1 MNGRRNDAFIA
12 FALSAL
18 LAFSPGVVFATE
30 STSTPPIIR
39 DNAEVPAEN
48 PTNREALPSA
58 NPTAASNASSTDEL
72 VEERA
77 GANGHANQS
86 NTAQTVTPNET
97 KTDNVTQNDSTS
109 DRESAATS
117 AEKPQPATEP
127 ASEESLAADDA
138 TPVPAATTPADPA
151 MKAMSEETPNNGPS
165 AQSDP
170 RPVLH
175 AQAHVENIGWMAE
188 KSSGTSRIVVGTT
201 GQSLR
206 VEAIRLW
213 LDGSWGQLEGRA
225 HVQNDGWQPWDA
237 LSNTKAIGTT
247 GRGLRVEALRLRLPA
262 SLREAGYSLYYRLHV
277 QDFGWLGWAKDGELA
292 GSAGYAKRAESIE
305 LCLVAKGESAPSD
318 GGAPYRDAGFSSNA
332 HVQNIG
338 WQNAQTGYSF
348 GVGTTGRGLRVEALT
363 ISRPSDDRSG
373 DVIYEAH
380 VQNVGWQGERR
391 NGQVAGTSGRG
402 LRLKALR
409 VHLTGDLESSY
420 DVWYRVHVQDLGWMG
435 WTKNGEK
442 AGTQGASKRM
452 EAVQVAFVA
461 KGGPAPSSDGQT
473 TATPFVD
480 TSAAKV
486 LYNSTSSTGTQ
497 DYVSNGATSGS
508 TGASRAL
515 TSISAKLEGIDGS
528 VRYATH
534 LSNFGWTKEAADGAS
549 CGTGR
554 VEALR
559 IRLTGFAASCFDVY
573 YRAHVS
579 KLGWLDWARNG
590 QDAGS
595 TGISLPIEAYEVRLV
610 PKGAGAPGPTA
621 MPRAR
626 NVTGDAELDIILN
639 SIIRNVTG
647 TGPDALRRGFNYMMT
662 FPFRKENDFPRGT
675 APTWLVP
682 FAKEMYTVGSGNCYR
697 SASLMCVI
705 AKALGYDATVIS
717 GGLLTA
723 REGVL
728 NHAWTEV
735 RLGGRVLIL
744 DPNMQR
750 NFPDRNFYLVTYE
763 QAPADYRK

>member
-1 MNGRRNDAFIA
+1 MNGRRTDAFA
-12 FALSAL
+12 ALALSAL
-18 LAFSPGVVFATE
+18 LAFSPGMVFATE
-30 STSTPPIIR
+30 NTSTPPAIH
-39 DNAEVPAEN
+39 DGAEIVAEN
-48 PTNREALPSA
+48 SANRKAPPSA
-58 NPTAASNASSTDEL
+58 SPTTSSNDEL
-72 VEERA
+72 VEEKTDA
-77 GANGHANQS
+77 SGNANQS
-86 NTAQTVTPNET
+86 NAVETVTPNEN
-97 KTDNVTQNDSTS
+97 KT
-109 DRESAATS
+109 ESATKSDSVSDKAAVGKS
-117 AEKPQPATEP
+117 AEKPQPTTEP
-127 ASEESLAADDA
+127 ASEESLAAEGA
-138 TPVPAATTPADPA
+138 TPAAVTTADPA
-151 MKAMSEETPNNGPS
+151 VKAAGEETPGDGIS
-165 AQSDP
+165 AQSDS

-175 AQAHVENIGWMAE
+175 AQAHVENLGWMAE
-188 KSSGTSRIVVGTT
+188 KSSGSSRIVVGTT

-262 SLREAGYSLYYRLHV
+262 ALHEAGYSLYYRLHV

-305 LCLVAKGESAPSD
+305 LCLVAKGEAAPSD
-318 GGAPYRDAGFSSNA
+318 GGTPYRDAGFSSNA
-332 HVQNIG
+332 HVQNVG

-348 GVGTTGRGLRVEALT
+348 GVGTTGRGLRIEALT

-373 DVIYEAH
+373 DVVYEAH

-402 LRLKALR
+402 LRLEALR
-409 VHLTGDLESSY
+409 IHLTGDLESSY

-442 AGTQGASKRM
+442 SGTQGASKRM

-461 KGGPAPSSDGQT
+461 KGGSAPSSSGQT
-473 TATPFVD
+473 TAAPFID
-480 TSAAKV
+480 ASAAKL
-486 LYNSTSSTGTQ
+486 LYNSTSSAGTQ

-515 TSISAKLEGIDGS
+515 TSISAKLEGVEGS
-528 VRYATH
+528 VRYSAH
-534 LSNFGWTKEAADGAS
+534 LSGLGWTQEASDGAS
-549 CGTGR
+549 CGVGR

-579 KLGWLDWARNG
+579 QIGWLDWACNG

-595 TGISLPIEAYEVRLV
+595 TGLSTPIEAYEVRLV

-639 SIIRNVTG
+639 NIIRNVTG
-647 TGPDALRRGFNYMMT
+647 TGPDALRRGFNYMME

-675 APTWLVP
+675 APTWLIP
-682 FAKEMYTVGSGNCYR
+682 FAKEMYTVRSGNCYR

-705 AKALGYDATVIS
+705 ARALGYDATVIS

-723 REGVL
+723 RDGVL

-735 RLGGRVLIL
+735 RLGGRILIL
-744 DPNMQR
+744 DPNVQR
-750 NFPDRNFYLVTYE
+750 NCRDRNFYRGTYE
-763 QAPADYRK
+763 QAPANCRK